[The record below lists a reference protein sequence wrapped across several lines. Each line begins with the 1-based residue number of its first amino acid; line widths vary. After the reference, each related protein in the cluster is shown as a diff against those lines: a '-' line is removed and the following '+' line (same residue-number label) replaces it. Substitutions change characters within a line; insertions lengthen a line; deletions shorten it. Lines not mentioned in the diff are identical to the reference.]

1 MNNTVWK
8 DTAREV
14 QLDLI
19 SDMFDDLRGDHLSLF
34 GAVEDA
40 IQMLKDGDDGV
51 IDFLEAVVESRKCY

>member
-8 DTAREV
+8 DTAREA

-19 SDMFDDLRGDHLSLF
+19 SDMFDDLRQDHLCLF

-40 IQMLKDGDDGV
+40 IQMIKDGDDGV
-51 IDFLEAVVESRKCY
+51 LDFLEYVVESRKCD